1 MQSGGKK
8 LKNKSKKR
16 EKKYSKS
23 KNIFSRKKYKKIKNN
38 KNNKSKKIKKHKPK
52 SIKRGGYGPGDLK
65 IVRPQITTTDAL
77 KSLLNNKHMDGNK
90 YLLTI
95 PEIQKLLKK

>member
-1 MQSGGKK
+1 M
-8 LKNKSKKR
+8 
-16 EKKYSKS
+16 
-23 KNIFSRKKYKKIKNN
+23 
-38 KNNKSKKIKKHKPK
+38 KKHKPK
-52 SIKRGGYGPGDLK
+52 SIKRGGYGSGDLK

-77 KSLLNNKHMDGNK
+77 NSLLHNKHTDGKK